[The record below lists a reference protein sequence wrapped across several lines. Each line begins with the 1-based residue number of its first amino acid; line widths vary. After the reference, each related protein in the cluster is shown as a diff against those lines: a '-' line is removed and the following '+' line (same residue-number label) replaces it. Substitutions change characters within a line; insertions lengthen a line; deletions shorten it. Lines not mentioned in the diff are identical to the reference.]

1 MSACVDRT
9 KIVDSSILRDPHL
22 FLMAWVGHLGS
33 HSLSTICPVQVD
45 SIPSESLHQQ
55 QHFDQMFM
63 FTKHH
68 PTVGA
73 KCKGGFDKQVT
84 DKQTNDQT

>member
-1 MSACVDRT
+1 M
-9 KIVDSSILRDPHL
+9 L
-22 FLMAWVGHLGS
+22 
-33 HSLSTICPVQVD
+33 
-45 SIPSESLHQQ
+45 
-55 QHFDQMFM
+55 M

-84 DKQTNDQT
+84 NKQTNDQTWRQLKLAIKSHKEYQELGTKQQIETR